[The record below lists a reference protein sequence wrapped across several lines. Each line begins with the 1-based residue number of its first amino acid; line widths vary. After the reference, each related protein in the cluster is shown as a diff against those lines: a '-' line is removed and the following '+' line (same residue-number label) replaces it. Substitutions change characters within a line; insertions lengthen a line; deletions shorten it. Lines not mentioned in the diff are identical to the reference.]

1 MGAWETLAMILFIFP
16 PTAIASVAALIKLFA
31 VLEEKQISWG
41 KSFGIATIFNI
52 ALFFGWM
59 IYAHFSDNPYLK

>member
-31 VLEEKQISWG
+31 VLEEKQIS
-41 KSFGIATIFNI
+41 
-52 ALFFGWM
+52 
-59 IYAHFSDNPYLK
+59 